1 MPMKTTLVRRAPWAS
16 ASRAASTAWSAI
28 SAAVRSRPGPIA
40 PVAQK
45 WQPSAQPAWLET
57 QTVRR
62 PAAWAISTAST
73 TAPSAARSPHFTVPS
88 RETARA
94 SGDSAQNGSAPVRRS
109 RRARGSAVTS
119 SQPPAPARW
128 ASAAWRAR

>member
-1 MPMKTTLVRRAPWAS
+1 MERRCRAGGALGVGLPRGEYGLVGDLGGGEVAPGAHRAGGAE
-16 ASRAASTAWSAI
+16 AAAQ
-28 SAAVRSRPGPIA
+28 SAA
-40 PVAQK
+40 
-45 WQPSAQPAWLET
+45 AWLET

-73 TAPSAARSPHFTVPS
+73 TAPSAARNPHFTVPS

-94 SGDSAQNGSAPVRRS
+94 SGDSAQNGSAPASRS
-109 RRARGSAVTS
+109 RSARGSAVAS